1 MMTGLL
7 VQVDLAVLDGSAG
20 PGTLLN
26 LLDEAKPTKTCLVR
40 AEFLKIFGVVLDVM
54 TQTTLWSK
62 DAQHGC

>member
-7 VQVDLAVLDGSAG
+7 VQADLAVLDGSAG

-26 LLDEAKPTKTCLVR
+26 LLGEAKPTKTYLVR